1 MDSKFKDHLSSYFG
15 SGWLFFLPYLVLY
28 LAFWAFNGP
37 VHLLLKVFYILHILH
52 IVGLGCFIYSK
63 CRFINLKDLF
73 FWAAIFSLFFNVGAY
88 LEFPSDPWAHLFR
101 IFQWENIN
109 QIHQA
114 NSNYKFAYFFGFS
127 ILGQLDP
134 TNHKFGLDGY
144 HTFWAILTTIQFYK
158 LALNTIKGKA
168 WAKLATTC
176 VLVMLGNSS
185 FSFFS
190 YYGISSTMLSMIAFL
205 AGLNT
210 LVLWQNRKPNYNVFL
225 ILLALTLG
233 IFNHPQ
239 SLLLFLTC
247 GTGVLFHFIIAKH
260 GWLSFFKIVG
270 IGSIITSI
278 LFYLIIQLPIC
289 DDFRKLL
296 NPYILS
302 SEWFYFWGG
311 FKLFSLNPEIN
322 NASGRCMQILGWYG
336 ILNCLASFYLI
347 KKNHIIGWISLTP
360 ILFLLYP
367 PFANIL
373 AYILIKYNVLIVFQR
388 ILLGIPISFSIIL
401 ILKNLTEF
409 KFPKVNKT
417 LIIPFIFIFHLFFS
431 INPNRQYFGRFFN
444 IFERPN
450 SDSGFD
456 KIFETSSLIKQR
468 QIHFKKI
475 KILSD
480 TATQTLINSQ
490 LGLIETNR
498 LNAESLSSK
507 IADSGGILKIHSDSN
522 VTHILALSEQPFLNP
537 MGSVLGKSSGHWGN
551 QHLANCLKY
560 EPNLHSELDTLTKLG
575 WIKKSVEP
583 WYYLYERQSL

>member
-1 MDSKFKDHLSSYFG
+1 MDSKFKDLLSSYFR

-28 LAFWAFNGP
+28 LAFWAFNAP

-88 LEFPSDPWAHLFR
+88 LEFPSDPWDHLFR

-158 LALNTIKGKA
+158 LALNTINGKA

-205 AGLNT
+205 AALNT

-239 SLLLFLTC
+239 SFLLFLTC

-336 ILNCLASFYLI
+336 ILNCLASLCLI
-347 KKNHIIGWISLTP
+347 HKNHILGWISLSP

-367 PFANIL
+367 PFAQTLAFIL
-373 AYILIKYNVLIVFQR
+373 LEYNVLIVFQR
-388 ILLGIPISFSIIL
+388 ILLGIPLSFSIIL

-417 LIIPFIFIFHLFFS
+417 LIIPYIFIFHLLFS
-431 INPNRQYFGRFFN
+431 LNLNPQYFGKFFN

-450 SDSGFD
+450 SDCGFE
-456 KIFETSSLIKQR
+456 KVFETSSWLKQN
-468 QIHFKKI
+468 IINSHEI

-480 TATQTLINSQ
+480 TATQTLINAQ
-490 LGLIETNR
+490 LGLFDDNR
-498 LNAESLSSK
+498 LKPESLSTK
-507 IADSGGILKIHSDSN
+507 IADSGGIHKIHTDSK
-522 VTHILALSEQPFLNP
+522 VTHILALSEQPFLDP
-537 MGSVLGKSSGHWGN
+537 MGSVLGKSSGHWGS
-551 QHLANCLKY
+551 QHLASCLKY
-560 EPNLHSELDTLTKLG
+560 EPNLQPELDTLTKLG
-575 WIKKSVEP
+575 WIKKSVKP
-583 WYYLYERQSL
+583 WYYLYERQHL

>member
-1 MDSKFKDHLSSYFG
+1 
-15 SGWLFFLPYLVLY
+15 
-28 LAFWAFNGP
+28 
-37 VHLLLKVFYILHILH
+37 
-52 IVGLGCFIYSK
+52 
-63 CRFINLKDLF
+63 
-73 FWAAIFSLFFNVGAY
+73 
-88 LEFPSDPWAHLFR
+88 
-101 IFQWENIN
+101 
-109 QIHQA
+109 
-114 NSNYKFAYFFGFS
+114 
-127 ILGQLDP
+127 
-134 TNHKFGLDGY
+134 
-144 HTFWAILTTIQFYK
+144 
-158 LALNTIKGKA
+158 
-168 WAKLATTC
+168 
-176 VLVMLGNSS
+176 
-185 FSFFS
+185 
-190 YYGISSTMLSMIAFL
+190 
-205 AGLNT
+205 
-210 LVLWQNRKPNYNVFL
+210 
-225 ILLALTLG
+225 
-233 IFNHPQ
+233 
-239 SLLLFLTC
+239 
-247 GTGVLFHFIIAKH
+247 LFHFIIAKH
-260 GWLSFFKIVG
+260 GWLSFFKIIG

-289 DDFRKLL
+289 DDFRNLL

-322 NASGRCMQILGWYG
+322 NATGRCIQILGWYG

-347 KKNHIIGWISLTP
+347 KKNHIIGWISLAP

-367 PFANIL
+367 PFTKIL

-388 ILLGIPISFSIIL
+388 ILLGIPVSFSIIL

-409 KFPKVNKT
+409 KFPKVSKT
-417 LIIPFIFIFHLFFS
+417 LIIPFLFICHLFFS
-431 INPNRQYFGRFFN
+431 INPKPQYFGRFFN

-450 SDSGFD
+450 RDSSFE
-456 KIFETSSLIKQR
+456 KVFETTNRIKQR
-468 QIHFKKI
+468 ISHFPKF

-480 TATQTLINSQ
+480 TATQTLVNAH
-490 LGLIETNR
+490 LGLLSDRR
-498 LNAESLSSK
+498 LEVKSLSSK